1 MVAIHPSPA
10 HQIGH
15 ESCTLLD
22 SDISGVEV
30 RNFDINVLYINVS
43 TQYLDYLLALVKRI
57 KVCSNAVLK

>member
-22 SDISGVEV
+22 SDISGEGVEL

-43 TQYLDYLLALVKRI
+43 TQYLDYLLALIKRI
-57 KVCSNAVLK
+57 

>member
-22 SDISGVEV
+22 SDIEGVEFH
-30 RNFDINVLYINVS
+30 NFDINVLYINVS
-43 TQYLDYLLALVKRI
+43 TQYLDYLLALVKHI
-57 KVCSNAVLK
+57 

>member
-1 MVAIHPSPA
+1 MVAIHPSLA

-22 SDISGVEV
+22 SDISGSVEV

-43 TQYLDYLLALVKRI
+43 TQYLDY
-57 KVCSNAVLK
+57 